1 MRLITLIK
9 IGNEEC
15 FITTNYNESDAI
27 DSFGCHIHHGLNS
40 PGELRNGACLCSY
53 FPLLSLALS
62 SPSCYAKR
70 SLQHEG
76 SCYE

>member
-27 DSFGCHIHHGLNS
+27 DSFGCHIHHGLHS
-40 PGELRNGACLCSY
+40 PGELRNGASV
-53 FPLLSLALS
+53 LLLLFALV
-62 SPSCYAKR
+62 
-70 SLQHEG
+70 G
-76 SCYE
+76 SIFSQLLR